1 MFLKQMQIDQD
12 FDNNVFIII
21 LKHVNYQFKKNKK
34 IRVFFIFFPHPRY
47 IYNLD
52 TLLSDSI

>member
-21 LKHVNYQFKKNKK
+21 LKHVNLKFKKKNPCL
-34 IRVFFIFFPHPRY
+34 FYIFFPIQGY